1 MQAHYEEEADSVFG
15 KMRGYFRDK
24 FRKGD
29 GDAHM
34 FVRIKTAAG
43 QIKRTE
49 IPDGEEPVLE
59 QAFVHN
65 EFINNFD
72 EPLAQRHDGLR
83 DDVVKKILA
92 IPAKMEKAS
101 DTDEDA

>member
-1 MQAHYEEEADSVFG
+1 MAKRIGLAVLAWG
-15 KMRGYFRDK
+15 VPWLLIWG
-24 FRKGD
+24 
-29 GDAHM
+29 
-34 FVRIKTAAG
+34 VIKTAAG